1 MDRSPEKVG
10 VGDMKAREAEI
21 ARTGA
26 EAVKYERHVVYRS
39 PLTGRFY
46 FASRVQVLSETA
58 RRVVGSKYDVTA
70 YIEPYLL
77 KKYRSRSPG
86 QPT

>member
-1 MDRSPEKVG
+1 MTQLGG
-10 VGDMKAREAEI
+10 VGYLVVDQ
-21 ARTGA
+21 
-26 EAVKYERHVVYRS
+26 VERHVLYLS
-39 PLTGRFY
+39 PLKGRFY
-46 FASRVQVLSETA
+46 FASKVQVLSETA